1 MLGHLAA
8 GAAPAQRAT
17 AEAASSVGDDDAAT
31 EALQHFLNTGISWD
45 EPVPRLEIG
54 STAAA
59 EHLAEHG
66 FVVMRSALSAA
77 DCETALSLIWES
89 LEGFGSGINRHDA
102 QTWTNDRWPGQ
113 GQTGSG
119 LTGVRGDY
127 GLTHCDGSWFVR
139 TRPGVIKAHA
149 ALFGTDD
156 LLASFDG
163 LALTRPWGLNPEHRP
178 EQGLHWDRGWSPDDP
193 DHVQYQGFVNL
204 LPTTPTTGGN
214 VVLAGMHRQY
224 RAIMEDYYRA
234 GGESPKGPH
243 PHHLLRDRPELFVN
257 KAINPHMEAGDL
269 CECDTVGGNRAPHR
283 TSIVSLNHLILSW
296 RLITWRADIW
306 DGRLL
311 HCGMVP
317 PSSAGSSEAA
327 LQRAMVLVCMR
338 PRSYATDEALA
349 SRRLAFEAGVGAG
362 ANPTGTISVEEVKA
376 ELLENGRWDNF
387 GQFKRAPRATLSSAQ
402 SRLVA

>member
-1 MLGHLAA
+1 MAPPPTSGLAHPSSASSLGHRKRLERVLGHLAA
-8 GAAPAQRAT
+8 GAAPARRAT
-17 AEAASSVGDDDAAT
+17 AEAATSVGDDDSDDDAAT

-54 STAAA
+54 SAAAA

-66 FVVMRSALSAA
+66 FVVLRSALSAA
-77 DCETALSLIWES
+77 DCETALSLIWDS
-89 LEGFGSGINRHDA
+89 LEGFGSGIDRHDA

-127 GLTHCDGSWFVR
+127 GLTHCEGSWFVR

-149 ALFGTDD
+149 ALFRTDD

-178 EQGLHWDRGWSPDDP
+178 EQGLHWDRGWNPDDP
-193 DHVQYQGFVNL
+193 EHVQYQGFVNL

-224 RAIMEDYYRA
+224 RAIMEGYCRA

-243 PHHLLRDRPELFVN
+243 PHHLLRDRPELFIH

-269 CECDTVGGNRAPHR
+269 CECDTIMFSIYRAA
-283 TSIVSLNHLILSW
+283 S
-296 RLITWRADIW
+296 RADLSILVPW
-306 DGRLL
+306 AATEQRTAVYQHCLTQPSDSDLAFHHVACRHMGRPSAALWHGATKQRRQQRGRSAEGHGAGLHAAALLRDGRGA
-311 HCGMVP
+311 CEPP
-317 PSSAGSSEAA
+317 PS
-327 LQRAMVLVCMR
+327 L
-338 PRSYATDEALA
+338 
-349 SRRLAFEAGVGAG
+349 
-362 ANPTGTISVEEVKA
+362 
-376 ELLENGRWDNF
+376 
-387 GQFKRAPRATLSSAQ
+387 
-402 SRLVA
+402 